1 MTVFYKFTTGP
12 VENVI
17 EGGPIG
23 ISNQVY
29 VKALNN
35 CKTNNAK
42 VRIKVY
48 SLNTGHKKLVDSKS
62 FTLTPWQSDFERF
75 ITNSYVQYEIE
86 VSVSSADVLVT
97 VWGKNRAGRLVAAH
111 RFTQQELTMKK
122 IRRK

>member
-35 CKTNNAK
+35 YKTNNAK

-48 SLNTGHKKLVDSKS
+48 SLKKVMQGLSLRSNTDRGAAVFLNSLNSLCTNRQKL
-62 FTLTPWQSDFERF
+62 L
-75 ITNSYVQYEIE
+75 
-86 VSVSSADVLVT
+86 
-97 VWGKNRAGRLVAAH
+97 
-111 RFTQQELTMKK
+111 
-122 IRRK
+122 